1 MKIKHFLSEL
11 YKMVSL
17 LKEMKW
23 IYLFTLLLSCTIN
36 VTSNVLSAFVNKNM
50 IKTVE
55 TGDLQFLISGFVLA
69 LIAFLIGII
78 LFPFCI
84 YLKVNVIKKAMAE
97 LKLNVFKQ
105 VIELPLSYHDSKH
118 SGDLTSRMM
127 NDVNSIES
135 SLNDDM
141 QMAGVSLIGG
151 ICSAL
156 IMLQLDLRLALI
168 TMIIGFLSA
177 RANIA
182 FSGSLRILG
191 NKIQESYG
199 VLNQYLIDITTG
211 YRTTMIFNI
220 GSIITGRYI
229 RESQENV
236 SLNYKRVCKA
246 SQLNGLNYMFGVLS
260 MTGVYV
266 IGVLMV
272 VIGQIDLDTVVV
284 IVGLQKGVNYMFLNI
299 GKFRTQLQ
307 GTFASAS
314 RISDILDEIPEPN
327 RMNENAEVEIK
338 RERGEIQLENVSFRY
353 NSQNTFIKN
362 LFMNINKGSMVALTG
377 ASGSGK
383 STIIKILMGFYP
395 VSSGNIY
402 INNKSIGDFDLRSLR
417 NQIAYVPQDAHLFNG
432 TIEENIR
439 YGNINAS
446 REEIMEAAKKAN
458 AHHFIMRL
466 PEAYNTNVGEGGKKL
481 SGGQRQCISIARAIL
496 KDAPILLLDEA
507 TSALDSN
514 SEQLVQKGLEDVIK
528 NKTALV
534 IAHRLSTIERA
545 NEVFV
550 LENGKITAAQKA

>member
-1 MKIKHFLSEL
+1 MKVKHFLNEL
-11 YKMVSL
+11 YKMISL

-23 IYLFTLLLSCTIN
+23 IYFFALFLSCTIN

-55 TGDLQFLISGFVLA
+55 TGDMHFLFSGFVLA
-69 LIAFLIGII
+69 IIAFLIGII

-84 YLKVNVIKKAMAE
+84 YLKVSVIKKAMAE
-97 LKLNVFKQ
+97 LKLKVFRQ
-105 VIELPLSYHDSKH
+105 VVELPLSYHDSKH

-127 NDVNSIES
+127 NDINSIES

-151 ICSAL
+151 ICSAVL
-156 IMLQLDLRLALI
+156 MLRMDFRLALI
-168 TMIIGFLSA
+168 TMVIGFLSA
-177 RANIA
+177 KANIA

-229 RESQENV
+229 RESQENA
-236 SLNYKRVCKA
+236 SLNYKRVCKN
-246 SQLNGLNYMFGVLS
+246 SQLNGINYLSGVLS

-272 VIGQIDLDTVVV
+272 LSGQIELDTVVV

-299 GKFRTQLQ
+299 GKFRAQLQ
-307 GTFASAS
+307 GAFAGAS
-314 RISDILDEIPEPN
+314 RISELLEEIPEPDRREGN
-327 RMNENAEVEIK
+327 SEVRNETEC
-338 RERGEIQLENVSFRY
+338 GEILLENVRFLY
-353 NSQNTFIKN
+353 NGQDTLIN
-362 LFMNINKGSMVALTG
+362 NITLNIYKGSAVALTG
-377 ASGSGK
+377 VSGAGK
-383 STIIKILMGFYP
+383 STIIKLLMGFYP
-395 VSSGNIY
+395 LSSGNIY
-402 INNKSIGDFDLRSLR
+402 INNKSIDALSLKALR
-417 NQIAYVPQDAHLFNG
+417 NQIAYVPQDAYLFNG

-439 YGNINAS
+439 YGKINATT
-446 REEIMEAAKKAN
+446 EEIAEAAKKAN
-458 AHHFIMRL
+458 AHHFIMKM
-466 PEAYNTNVGEGGKKL
+466 PDAYDTMVGESGKKL

-514 SEQLVQKGLEDVIK
+514 SEELVQKGLADVFK

-534 IAHRLSTIERA
+534 VAHRLSTIERA
-545 NEVFV
+545 NEVYV
-550 LENGKITAAQKA
+550 LKKGKLAAAQKA

>member
-1 MKIKHFLSEL
+1 MKIKYFLNEL

-55 TGDLQFLISGFVLA
+55 TGDLQFLFSGFVLA

-78 LFPFCI
+78 IFPFCI

-97 LKLNVFKQ
+97 LKLNVFTQ
-105 VIELPLSYHDSKH
+105 VIELPMSYHDSKH

-151 ICSAL
+151 ICSAI

-199 VLNQYLIDITTG
+199 ILNQYLIDITTG

-229 RESQENV
+229 RESQENA

-272 VIGQIDLDTVVV
+272 VSGQIDLDTVVV

-299 GKFRTQLQ
+299 GKFRTLLQ
-307 GTFASAS
+307 GTFASAC

-327 RMNENAEVEIK
+327 RMNENADVEIK
-338 RERGEIQLENVSFRY
+338 RECGEIQLENVSFRY
-353 NSQNTFIKN
+353 NSLNTFIQN
-362 LFMNINKGSMVALTG
+362 LSMNINKGNMVALTG

-383 STIIKILMGFYP
+383 STIIKLLMGFYP

-402 INNKSIGDFDLRSLR
+402 INNKSIGNLDLKALR

-534 IAHRLSTIERA
+534 IAHRLSTIEKA
-545 NEVFV
+545 NEVYV